1 MAGGSQ
7 SVIQLDECQIK
18 QIKNVTTHPQYIELQ
33 NQVNDLEDDFHKM
46 EELNENLNQEFDL
59 MNKEKTK
66 YQHEISSIVNTMK
79 NQKESILEMETY
91 IT

>member
-7 SVIQLDECQIK
+7 SVIQLDDCQIK

-33 NQVNDLEDDFHKM
+33 NQVKDLEEDFHKM

-66 YQHEISSIVNTMK
+66 Y
-79 NQKESILEMETY
+79 
-91 IT
+91 

>member
-1 MAGGSQ
+1 
-7 SVIQLDECQIK
+7 
-18 QIKNVTTHPQYIELQ
+18 LQ

-66 YQHEISSIVNTMK
+66 Y
-79 NQKESILEMETY
+79 
-91 IT
+91 